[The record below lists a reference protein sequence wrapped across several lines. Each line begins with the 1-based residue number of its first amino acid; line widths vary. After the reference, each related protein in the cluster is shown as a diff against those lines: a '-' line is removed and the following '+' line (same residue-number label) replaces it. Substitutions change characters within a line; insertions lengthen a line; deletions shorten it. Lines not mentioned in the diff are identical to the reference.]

1 LIISTAPNSLYFFV
15 IAYIALQTWLFP
27 VTYQIDLYSL
37 FFGIMITATLLF
49 SFINMQKVKY
59 NPGVYKYLM
68 SGFFF
73 LFVAMLTD
81 TLDEIF
87 IQPWLLG
94 ALLEDTGQLIGYI
107 LVTYGLSKWIAQN
120 NANSSKLKK
129 LSEIDDLTQLYTRRY
144 FNYQLTNLLV
154 SPRIETFSILL
165 INIDNFKFT
174 NERYSQAAGDIV
186 LKRLANKLIDCV
198 RKTDTVARWGG
209 EEFIILLN
217 NSNDDIAKQVAE
229 TIRTNAELLCV
240 EFDQDIINI
249 TVSIGAVTYKD
260 ELKSSELINSA
271 EQCLSK
277 AKQQGKNQVHVRVDA
292 AIV

>member
-1 LIISTAPNSLYFFV
+1 MIKSTAASSLYFFV
-15 IAYIALQTWLFP
+15 IAYVALQTWLFP
-27 VTYQIDLYSL
+27 ITYQIDLYSL
-37 FFGIMITATLLF
+37 FFGVMITATLLF
-49 SFINMQKVKY
+49 SFVNMQKVKY
-59 NPGVYKYLM
+59 NPDVYKYLM

-87 IQPWLLG
+87 VQPWLLG
-94 ALLEDTGQLIGYI
+94 ALFEDTGQLIGFV
-107 LVTYGLSKWIAQN
+107 LVTYGIGKWIAQN

-129 LSEIDDLTQLYTRRY
+129 LSETDDLTQLYTRSH

-154 SPRIETFSILL
+154 SQRIETFSILL
-165 INIDNFKFT
+165 INIDNFKLT

-186 LKRLANKLIDCV
+186 LKRLANKLRDCV
-198 RKTDTVARWGG
+198 RKTDTIARWGG

-217 NSNDDIAKQVAE
+217 NSNDEVAKQVAE
-229 TIRTNAELLCV
+229 MIRTNTELLCV
-240 EFDQDIINI
+240 EYDQDIINI

-277 AKQQGKNQVHVRVDA
+277 AKQQGKNQVYVRVDA
-292 AIV
+292 GIV

>member
-1 LIISTAPNSLYFFV
+1 MIRSTATSSLYFFV
-15 IAYIALQTWLFP
+15 IAYTALQMWLFP
-27 VTYQIDLYSL
+27 ITYQIDLYSL
-37 FFGIMITATLLF
+37 FFGVLITATLLF
-49 SFINMQKVKY
+49 SLINMQKVKY
-59 NPGVYKYLM
+59 NPHVYKYLM
-68 SGFFF
+68 NGFFF
-73 LFVAMLTD
+73 LFLAMLTD
-81 TLDEIF
+81 TLDEVF

-94 ALLEDTGQLIGYI
+94 VLFEDIGQLIGFI
-107 LVTYGLSKWIAQN
+107 LVIYGISKWIAQN
-120 NANSSKLKK
+120 NANTTKLKK
-129 LSEIDDLTQLYTRRY
+129 ISETDELTQLSTRTH

-154 SPRIETFSILL
+154 SPHIETFSILL
-165 INIDNFKFT
+165 INIDNFKLT

-240 EFDQDIINI
+240 EFDQDIINV

-277 AKQQGKNQVHVRVDA
+277 AKQQGKNQVYVRVEA
-292 AIV
+292 EIV

>member
-1 LIISTAPNSLYFFV
+1 MIRSTAISSLYFFI
-15 IAYIALQTWLFP
+15 IAYTALQTWLFP
-27 VTYQIDLYSL
+27 ITYQIDLYSL
-37 FFGIMITATLLF
+37 FFGVLITATLLF
-49 SFINMQKVKY
+49 SLINMQKVKY
-59 NPGVYKYLM
+59 NPDVYKYLM

-73 LFVAMLTD
+73 LFLAMLTD

-87 IQPWLLG
+87 VQPWLLG
-94 ALLEDTGQLIGYI
+94 VLFEDIGQLIGFI
-107 LVTYGLSKWIAQN
+107 LLTYGVSKWIAQN
-120 NANSSKLKK
+120 NANTTKLKK
-129 LSEIDDLTQLYTRRY
+129 LSETDELTQLSTRTH

-165 INIDNFKFT
+165 INIDNFKLT

-229 TIRTNAELLCV
+229 MIRENTELLCV
-240 EFDQDIINI
+240 EYNHDIINI
-249 TVSIGAVTYKD
+249 TVSIGAVTYRN
-260 ELKSSELINSA
+260 ELKSSDLINDA
-271 EQCLSK
+271 EQCLSQ
-277 AKQQGKNQVHVRVDA
+277 AKQQGKNRVSVRMNT
-292 AIV
+292 